1 MRQTGCNRPQ
11 GPSHSEGRTGTIWR
25 MTGLIQVLGVIFG
38 VVLML
43 VGILESFFFRNQR
56 FYRLFLI
63 KPEDMDAVRMWT
75 FNLGFYNMIWGV
87 GAIVGA
93 VMLAGPDAA
102 AGRAL
107 LLFTAVGHVL
117 LGIILVLSER
127 RLWASAI
134 AEALLPAVI
143 VVLLLA

>member
-1 MRQTGCNRPQ
+1 
-11 GPSHSEGRTGTIWR
+11 

-38 VVLML
+38 IVLIL
-43 VGILESFFFRNQR
+43 VGILESFFFRDQR
-56 FYRLFLI
+56 LHRLFLI
-63 KPEDMDAVRMWT
+63 RPEDTEAVRLWT
-75 FNLGFYNMIWGV
+75 FNLGFYNMIWGA
-87 GAIVGA
+87 GAIAGA
-93 VMLAGPDAA
+93 VMLAEPA

-107 LLFTAVGHVL
+107 LLFTCLGHVL

-143 VVLLLA
+143 AVLLLV

>member
-1 MRQTGCNRPQ
+1 
-11 GPSHSEGRTGTIWR
+11 

-38 VVLML
+38 IVLIL
-43 VGILESFFFRNQR
+43 VGILESFFFRDQR
-56 FYRLFLI
+56 FHRLFLI
-63 KPEDMDAVRMWT
+63 KPEDTDAVRMWT
-75 FNLGFYNMIWGV
+75 FNLGFYNTIWGV
-87 GAIVGA
+87 GAIAGA
-93 VMLAGPDAA
+93 VMLTGAEPA

-107 LLFTAVGHVL
+107 LLFTCLGHVF

-143 VVLLLA
+143 AMLLLV

>member
-1 MRQTGCNRPQ
+1 
-11 GPSHSEGRTGTIWR
+11 
-25 MTGLIQVLGVIFG
+25 MTGLIQVLGITFG
-38 VVLML
+38 ILLIL

-56 FYRLFLI
+56 FHRLFLI
-63 KPEDMDAVRMWT
+63 KPEDTETVRMWV

-87 GAIVGA
+87 GAIIGA
-93 VMLAGPDAA
+93 VLLTGPEPA
-102 AGRAL
+102 AGQAL
-107 LLFTAVGHVL
+107 LLFASLGHVL

-143 VVLLLA
+143 AVLLLA

>member
-1 MRQTGCNRPQ
+1 
-11 GPSHSEGRTGTIWR
+11 

-38 VVLML
+38 VALIL
-43 VGILESFFFRNQR
+43 VGILESFFFRDQR

-63 KPEDMDAVRMWT
+63 KPQDMDAVRMWT

-93 VMLAGPDAA
+93 LLLAGPEPA
-102 AGRAL
+102 AGRVL
-107 LLFTAVGHVL
+107 LLFTCVGHVL

-143 VVLLLA
+143 VVLLLL

>member
-1 MRQTGCNRPQ
+1 
-11 GPSHSEGRTGTIWR
+11 

-87 GAIVGA
+87 GAIAGSFL
-93 VMLAGPDAA
+93 LAGPEPA

-107 LLFTAVGHVL
+107 LLFTCLGHVL

-127 RLWASAI
+127 RLWASGI
-134 AEALLPAVI
+134 AESLLPAVI
-143 VVLLLA
+143 VVLLLS

>member
-1 MRQTGCNRPQ
+1 
-11 GPSHSEGRTGTIWR
+11 

-38 VVLML
+38 ILLIL
-43 VGILESFFFRNQR
+43 VGILESFFFRDQH
-56 FYRLFLI
+56 FHRLFLI
-63 KPEDMDAVRMWT
+63 KPEDTDAVRMWT
-75 FNLGFYNMIWGV
+75 FNLGFYNTIWGV
-87 GAIVGA
+87 GAIAGA
-93 VMLAGPDAA
+93 VMLMGAEPT

-107 LLFTAVGHVL
+107 LLFTCLGHVF

-143 VVLLLA
+143 AVLLLV

>member
-1 MRQTGCNRPQ
+1 
-11 GPSHSEGRTGTIWR
+11 
-25 MTGLIQVLGVIFG
+25 MTGLVQVLGIILG
-38 VVLML
+38 ILLIL

-63 KPEDMDAVRMWT
+63 KPEDTETVRMWV

-87 GAIVGA
+87 GAIIGA
-93 VMLAGPDAA
+93 VLLTGQEPA
-102 AGRAL
+102 AGKAL
-107 LLFTAVGHVL
+107 LLFASLGHVL
-117 LGIILVLSER
+117 LGLILVLSER

-143 VVLLLA
+143 AVLLLV

>member
-1 MRQTGCNRPQ
+1 
-11 GPSHSEGRTGTIWR
+11 
-25 MTGLIQVLGVIFG
+25 MTGLIQVLGVAFG
-38 VVLML
+38 ILLIL
-43 VGILESFFFRNQR
+43 VGILESFFFRDQR
-56 FYRLFLI
+56 LHRLFLI
-63 KPEDMDAVRMWT
+63 KPEDTDAVRMWT

-93 VMLAGPDAA
+93 LMLTGAEPA
-102 AGRAL
+102 AGRVL
-107 LLFTAVGHVL
+107 LLFTSLGHVL

-143 VVLLLA
+143 TALLLL

>member
-1 MRQTGCNRPQ
+1 ML
-11 GPSHSEGRTGTIWR
+11 R
-25 MTGLIQVLGVIFG
+25 MTGLLQVLGVVLG
-38 VVLML
+38 VLLIL
-43 VGILESFFFRNQR
+43 VGILESFFFRDQR
-56 FYRLFLI
+56 FHPLFLI

>member
-1 MRQTGCNRPQ
+1 
-11 GPSHSEGRTGTIWR
+11 
-25 MTGLIQVLGVIFG
+25 MTGLIQVLGIIVGTLLI
-38 VVLML
+38 L

-63 KPEDMDAVRMWT
+63 KPEDTETVRMWV

-87 GAIVGA
+87 GAIIGA
-93 VMLAGPDAA
+93 VLLTGPEPA
-102 AGRAL
+102 AGKAL
-107 LLFTAVGHVL
+107 LLFTSLGHVL

-143 VVLLLA
+143 AVLLLV

>member
-1 MRQTGCNRPQ
+1 
-11 GPSHSEGRTGTIWR
+11 

-38 VVLML
+38 IVLIA
-43 VGILESFFFRNQR
+43 VGILESFFFRDQR

-63 KPEDMDAVRMWT
+63 RPEDVAAVRMWT

-87 GAIVGA
+87 GAIIGA
-93 VMLAGPDAA
+93 LMLTGAEPA
-102 AGRAL
+102 AGRTL

-143 VVLLLA
+143 VVLLLL